1 LMSEM
6 GAGLR
11 AELSRAGGAE
21 SMIFRRLD
29 GKANEPSTIP
39 PIDAMS
45 WRRVTSIVKSYLP

>member
-1 LMSEM
+1 
-6 GAGLR
+6 
-11 AELSRAGGAE
+11 
-21 SMIFRRLD
+21 LD